1 MRECND
7 IVTIVDVI
15 HQDPYNRS
23 LGMNELKARKQVKV
37 IGEGGMAY
45 LNRDASIYSP
55 MARVGPLLTQHLEVG
70 MQGWMD
76 VPRGR

>member
-23 LGMNELKARKQVKV
+23 LGMDELKSEET
-37 IGEGGMAY
+37 GES
-45 LNRDASIYSP
+45 D
-55 MARVGPLLTQHLEVG
+55 
-70 MQGWMD
+70 
-76 VPRGR
+76 RGRRDGISK